1 MKRLNSLMPII
12 TLIAIILVSFSAS
25 CDKRNPPPIIPAPPV
40 PPNASDIRIITRIT
54 ATPDTIYADNNVTY
68 SEIHVEVKDGE
79 GFGVRGQMVLFRT
92 DIGRVVTNVATDSTG
107 VAKSLFW
114 DAGDSGRATITAIV
128 RKFQESNPDSLLSAD
143 TTQVYVQIDQIPP
156 IQSVALEV
164 NNTPNLGN
172 PYEMKVAQQ
181 IPVSAKAYLGSS
193 SEETQAV
200 PNNSLITFTCTTGRF
215 FDSQGNDLG
224 QETVAKT
231 FNGKATV
238 QYNSGTQA
246 NTSPGSTLANIT
258 ARIGGVADAR
268 QIRISPGSPSS
279 IELLSFLNINGQD
292 EPSITSEVGS
302 PYQIFMVAT
311 LKDMYFNECQNQ
323 RVDFRTDL
331 GTFLNTAQTIALN
344 TDSAGKARVRF
355 TPGLSAGAATI
366 RASANNDTLNTQLI
380 FTIASDDV
388 YSMDFTQE
396 EAINLNV
403 ANTGGASSAILRVKL
418 RDINYNLV
426 DSPYEV
432 SFKIVNN
439 NPPTGANLNNRPVTE
454 WVTVTSNGGEAQV
467 SVNAGSESGV
477 LVIQARCI
485 NSAGVNIEATKPN
498 VIIHAGPPHTITP
511 FMGGYNT
518 GAELQGGV
526 WRVVAGAHV
535 RDMYNNPVSRN
546 TAVWFSIKAYD
557 QGTNAQIQATGTVG
571 NVSVEGDSLEGV
583 AYTIVTYHGS
593 QTNNRIR
600 ISASSGNTSS
610 PGSDFPSPWEPDYIE
625 GLYTEMTTVFPLPLN
640 SPNLYLDTDPGAVH
654 FGLNNPDTKEAN
666 ILVTLLDGQGVPV
679 TKSQIMLSSS
689 RGQIVYHTDYLHVS
703 EQSSTAPIIVT
714 PNYQSVHPSGPL
726 IGTLIANRVF
736 TNNGAAFGRVKTWR
750 IEYPPA
756 LDAAAGPL
764 ESVMDIQGWI
774 VGTTEQPGSTTLSV
788 WSHPGAAPF

>member
-1 MKRLNSLMPII
+1 MKRLNSLIPII

-25 CDKRNPPPIIPAPPV
+25 CDKRNPPPIIPAPPI
-40 PPNASDIRIITRIT
+40 PPSASDLRIITRIT

-79 GFGVRGQMVLFRT
+79 GFGVRNQMVLFRT

-114 DAGDSGRATITAIV
+114 DAGDSGLATITAIV
-128 RKFQESNPDSLLSAD
+128 RKFQESNPDSLLSDDTAD
-143 TTQVYVQIDQIPP
+143 VHVQIDDIPA

-164 NNTPNLGN
+164 NNTPNTGA
-172 PYEMKVAQQ
+172 PYEMKVSQQ
-181 IPVSAKAYLGSS
+181 IPISAKAFNTQGSIL
-193 SEETQAV
+193 
-200 PNNSLITFTCTTGRF
+200 PNNSLITFSCTTGRF
-215 FDSQGNDLG
+215 FDTQGNDLG

-246 NTSPGSTLANIT
+246 NTSPGSDLANVKAT
-258 ARIGGVADAR
+258 IGGVSDER
-268 QIRISPGSPSS
+268 LIRISPGSPSS
-279 IELLSFLNINGQD
+279 IELKSFLNIDGTD
-292 EPSITSEVGS
+292 VPSITSEVGS
-302 PYQIFMVAT
+302 PHQIFMVAT
-311 LKDMYFNECQNQ
+311 LKDIYFNECQNQ

-344 TDSAGKARVRF
+344 TDTAGMARVRF

-388 YSMDFTQE
+388 FSMDFTQE
-396 EAINLNV
+396 ESINLNV

-439 NPPTGANLNNRPVTE
+439 NPPEGANLNNRPVNE

-477 LVIQARCI
+477 LVIQARCT
-485 NSAGVNIEATKPN
+485 NNAGVTIDATKPN
-498 VIIHAGPPHTITP
+498 VLIHAGPPFTITP
-511 FMGGYNT
+511 FMGGFNT
-518 GAELQGGV
+518 GTELQGGV

-535 RDMYNNPVSRN
+535 RDRYDNPVSRN

-557 QGTNAQIQATGTVG
+557 EGTNAQIDAIGTVG

-583 AYTIVTYHGS
+583 AYTVVTYHGS
-593 QTNNRIR
+593 QTNSRIR
-600 ISASSGNTSS
+600 IAASSGNVSS
-610 PGSDFPSPWEPDYIE
+610 PGADYPSPWEPDYIE
-625 GLYTEMTTVFPLPLN
+625 GLYTEMRTVFPLPLN
-640 SPNLYLDTDPGAVH
+640 QPNLYLDTDPGAVH
-654 FGLNNPDTKEAN
+654 FGATAPDTKEAD
-666 ILVTLLDGQGVPV
+666 ILVMLLDGQGIPINN
-679 TKSQIMLSSS
+679 SQIMLSTA
-689 RGQIVYHTDYLHVS
+689 RGQIIFNTNYPS
-703 EQSSTAPIIVT
+703 PG
-714 PNYQSVHPSGPL
+714 PNYQTNV
-726 IGTLIANRVF
+726 ANRVF
-736 TNNGAAFGRVKTWR
+736 TNTGEAFGRVKTWR

-756 LDAAAGPL
+756 VDPNAGPL
-764 ESVMDIQGWI
+764 ESAVDIQGWI
-774 VGTTEQPGSTTLSV
+774 VGTTEQPGSTTLTV
-788 WSHPGAAPF
+788 WSHPGDAPF